1 MAVSSGPA
9 QYLPFIHCLEQYGPQ
24 QKAKVA
30 KCATEVK
37 LPLNALNTCWQG
49 PQGKALIA
57 KAAKETPA
65 DHTYVPW
72 STANGV
78 NYCDVSLPAP
88 LRRAHW
94 AVSPLLIP
102 PPPLFP
108 NTREQENGCDG
119 GLAAVC
125 KAYVASGGTAP
136 AGCPAAS
143 LRGSA
148 GSAAAAGSSC
158 PRDW

>member
-9 QYLPFIHCLEQYGPQ
+9 QYVPFIHCLEEFGVQ
-24 QKAKVA
+24 QKAKVS
-30 KCATEVK
+30 KCAAAVK
-37 LPLNALNTCWQG
+37 LSITALNTCWNG

-57 KAAKETPA
+57 AAARATPS

-78 NYCDVSLPAP
+78 NYCD
-88 LRRAHW
+88 
-94 AVSPLLIP
+94 
-102 PPPLFP
+102 
-108 NTREQENGCDG
+108 ENGCDG

-125 KAYVASGGTAP
+125 KAYVAGGGKAP

-143 LRGSA
+143 LRGS
-148 GSAAAAGSSC
+148 SAAATGSSC
-158 PRDW
+158 PREW